1 MAVKLIE
8 TMGAE
13 VVVEEVVKLVP
24 TVGPVNIVIEFPFY
38 VVNYIYSTKRR
49 AWRATAPRADIAR
62 GIPGLPVTYPTD
74 PTHWTRP
81 LRPGSSF

>member
-24 TVGPVNIVIEFPFY
+24 TVGPVSILN
-38 VVNYIYSTKRR
+38 
-49 AWRATAPRADIAR
+49 
-62 GIPGLPVTYPTD
+62 
-74 PTHWTRP
+74 
-81 LRPGSSF
+81 

>member
-24 TVGPVNIVIEFPFY
+24 TVGPVNIVNEFPFY
-38 VVNYIYSTKRR
+38 MVNMFLVRR
-49 AWRATAPRADIAR
+49 YCKNSIN
-62 GIPGLPVTYPTD
+62 
-74 PTHWTRP
+74 
-81 LRPGSSF
+81 

>member
-24 TVGPVNIVIEFPFY
+24 TVGPVNIVSEFPFY
-38 VVNYIYSTKRR
+38 MVKYIY
-49 AWRATAPRADIAR
+49 
-62 GIPGLPVTYPTD
+62 
-74 PTHWTRP
+74 
-81 LRPGSSF
+81 F

>member
-24 TVGPVNIVIEFPFY
+24 TVGPVNILNELFLHMVKYRQRSE
-38 VVNYIYSTKRR
+38 
-49 AWRATAPRADIAR
+49 
-62 GIPGLPVTYPTD
+62 
-74 PTHWTRP
+74 
-81 LRPGSSF
+81 